1 MFKDNPS
8 LVTLSTFSLSK
19 MIIQWK
25 AIMILALLLSIPLHI
40 THSSTCSSSV
50 PSTNAIKTQ
59 THSFTPAG
67 SNTKLL
73 TYLYKWV
80 QGQISSNLY
89 QLYYYYYNGRD
100 KTAVRRVNED
110 DSIVWMTAIDGSPY
124 QKSLVV
130 DSSEQYLYF
139 AIGYNLYC
147 IVSMYASTGQVID
160 WKKL

>member
-19 MIIQWK
+19 MITQWK
-25 AIMILALLLSIPLHI
+25 AIMIIALLLSIPLHI

-50 PSTNAIKTQ
+50 PSTNAINTQ
-59 THSFTPAG
+59 KQAITLAG
-67 SNTKLL
+67 SNTKLSA
-73 TYLYKWV
+73 YLFKWA

-89 QLYYYYYNGRD
+89 QLYYSNSGGY

-110 DSIVWMTAIDGSPY
+110 DSVVWISAIDGYPLY
-124 QKSLVV
+124 KSLIV
-130 DSSEQYLYF
+130 DSREQYLYF
-139 AIGYNLYC
+139 AIDNNLYC
-147 IVSMYASTGQVID
+147 IIRMYVSTGQVVD

>member
-8 LVTLSTFSLSK
+8 LVTISTFSLSK
-19 MIIQWK
+19 MITQWK

-59 THSFTPAG
+59 TQAITPAG
-67 SNTKLL
+67 SNTKL
-73 TYLYKWV
+73 YSVLYKWV
-80 QGQISSNLY
+80 QGQISNSLY
-89 QLYYYYYNGRD
+89 QLYSYGNIGD

-110 DSIVWMTAIDGSPY
+110 DSIVWMTAIDGDPWM
-124 QKSLVV
+124 KSLVV

-139 AIGYNLYC
+139 ANRDLDC
-147 IVSMYASTGQVID
+147 IISMYASTGQVVD
-160 WKKL
+160 AKSL

>member
-19 MIIQWK
+19 MIIRWK
-25 AIMILALLLSIPLHI
+25 VIMILALLLSIPLHI

-59 THSFTPAG
+59 TQAITPAG
-67 SNTKLL
+67 SNTKLDTEL
-73 TYLYKWV
+73 RKWV
-80 QGQISSNLY
+80 QGQISNNLY
-89 QLYYYYYNGRD
+89 QLYIYSNGGS

-110 DSIVWMTAIDGSPY
+110 NSIVWMTAIDGNPFM
-124 QKSLVV
+124 KSLVV

-139 AIGYNLYC
+139 AIEYNFYC
-147 IVSMYASTGQVID
+147 IISMYASAGQVID